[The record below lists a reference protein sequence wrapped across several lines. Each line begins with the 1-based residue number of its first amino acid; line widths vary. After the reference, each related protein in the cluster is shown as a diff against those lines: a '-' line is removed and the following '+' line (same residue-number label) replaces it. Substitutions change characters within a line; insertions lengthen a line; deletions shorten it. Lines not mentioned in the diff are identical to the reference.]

1 MRSLCYFSLRDE
13 MPLAISEQGGSI
25 ICFEGKFEFLNSDRE
40 MLIKSLHCAS
50 LSLSFPPPAHG
61 LCISAVL

>member
-1 MRSLCYFSLRDE
+1 
-13 MPLAISEQGGSI
+13 MPLAILEQGGSI
-25 ICFEGKFEFLNSDRE
+25 ICFEGKFEFLNSNRE

-50 LSLSFPPPAHG
+50 LSLLFPPPAHG